1 VHVEAAGLSSAF
13 GAAECFASAG
23 DASSGSAAIEP
34 AKIVVAIRI
43 SSSPVRC
50 RPISNKTIV
59 AIFATK
65 QPVTGVRSA
74 RYRVARLHST
84 KGSHLIASSPE
95 IAP

>member
-1 VHVEAAGLSSAF
+1 VHAEAAGLSSAF
-13 GAAECFASAG
+13 GAADCFASAG
-23 DASSGSAAIEP
+23 NASSGSAAIEP

-50 RPISNKTIV
+50 RSISKKTIV

-65 QPVTGVRSA
+65 RRVSGDQSA
-74 RYRVARLHST
+74 TIMRARLHST
-84 KGSHLIASSPE
+84 NGSPLIASSPE